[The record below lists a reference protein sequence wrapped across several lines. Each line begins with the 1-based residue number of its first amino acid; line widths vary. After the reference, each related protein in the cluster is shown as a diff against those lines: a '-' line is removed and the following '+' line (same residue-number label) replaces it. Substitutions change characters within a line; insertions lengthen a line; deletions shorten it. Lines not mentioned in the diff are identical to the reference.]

1 MKIEVKEFYYTCRKY
16 KLAKKKTK
24 KYGKLLAK
32 IVKIIPFHI
41 IQIDCTGPYIV
52 KY

>member
-16 KLAKKKTK
+16 KLAKKKIK
-24 KYGKLLAK
+24 KYSKLPAK
-32 IVKIIPFHI
+32 IVKIILLYI
-41 IQIDCTGPYIV
+41 TQIDYTGPYMV

>member
-16 KLAKKKTK
+16 KLAKNK
-24 KYGKLLAK
+24 KYGKLPAK
-32 IVKIIPFHI
+32 IVKIIPLYI
-41 IQIDCTGPYIV
+41 TQIDYTGPYMV